1 MTLTTTTTQ
10 TATLDTTP
18 AWKDI
23 SDQKIKALNSSIPEQ
38 WRIPKDILPPD
49 DQADVITWPE
59 SSGWFTKEELAITS
73 LTAAALLE
81 KLASGEYKSED
92 VTKAFCKRASAAHQL
107 VSQSHNEN
115 CVVLTRCT
123 DKLSCRDLL

>member
-18 AWKDI
+18 TWKDI
-23 SDQKIKALNSSIPEQ
+23 SEKKIKALNSSIPEQ
-38 WRIPKDILPPD
+38 WLIPKDILPPG
-49 DQADVITWPE
+49 DQADVTTWPE

-73 LTAAALLE
+73 LTAAELLE
-81 KLASGEYKSED
+81 KLASGEYKSEH

-107 VSQSHNEN
+107 VSRPHSEFY
-115 CVVLTRCT
+115 VRLTRCK